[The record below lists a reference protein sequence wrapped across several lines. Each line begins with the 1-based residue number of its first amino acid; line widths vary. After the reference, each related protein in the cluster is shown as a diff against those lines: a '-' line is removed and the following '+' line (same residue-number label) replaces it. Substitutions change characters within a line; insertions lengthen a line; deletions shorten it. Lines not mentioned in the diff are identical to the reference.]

1 MTKPLTVLGIET
13 SCDETAAAVVRGLP
27 GHYYTD
33 PAIFE
38 AEKRKIFFRT
48 WQCLGH
54 VCMLPEKTSYFT
66 ASVVDQ
72 DVAVIRGED
81 GEIRAFFNICQHR
94 GHPLLKGAGTARRII
109 CPYHAWTY
117 DASGQLRNAPHTAG
131 VNGFEISS
139 VRLAPV
145 RCAPRC
151 SRPSIR
157 PIAGRSQARGRCR
170 CTGACST
177 HRVA

>member
-1 MTKPLTVLGIET
+1 MLKIVEPRGYDGKT
-13 SCDETAAAVVRGLP
+13 AAVVRGLP

-81 GEIRAFFNICQHR
+81 GEIRAFFNIQSNFFNR
-94 GHPLLKGAGTARRII
+94 FIRISWI
-109 CPYHAWTY
+109 H
-117 DASGQLRNAPHTAG
+117 L
-131 VNGFEISS
+131 VGFLITF
-139 VRLAPV
+139 A
-145 RCAPRC
+145 
-151 SRPSIR
+151 
-157 PIAGRSQARGRCR
+157 
-170 CTGACST
+170 
-177 HRVA
+177 